1 MSNSLKILQVIDRL
15 DAGGAERVMVDLSNI
30 LHKNGHEVT
39 TLAILSHGALGGAL
53 NPDIV
58 KIDLNRKFKFS
69 IYKLLKISELC
80 KKHEVIHVHMRHN
93 LKYIYLAKKLFPFQ
107 SKIIFHDHFG
117 KINIDQSVGGMLKK
131 ALQISSYIGV
141 SKQLCDW
148 AVNDVKLSKNKVFHL
163 PNVVLKQ
170 EVNTKFVLDESTMK
184 LVLVS
189 NFRREK
195 NLEFAIDLVKN
206 LSASKAVNLHIYG
219 KVVDAEYFQEIKKK
233 IADLGMKKSIK
244 FVHDCTAI
252 QPVLKQYDLALHT
265 AKSETGPLVLIE
277 YIAQG
282 LPFLTYNTGEV
293 VAQMGVEIPEFVM
306 SDFEVGNWITRID
319 LIRSRTYSTK
329 LQQIFAI
336 HYSEDNYY
344 KQCMEIYRK
353 SLTY

>member
-1 MSNSLKILQVIDRL
+1 MKILQVIDRL

-39 TLAILSHGALGGAL
+39 TLAILTHGALEGAL
-53 NPDIV
+53 NSNIV
-58 KIDLNRKFKFS
+58 KINLNRKFKFS
-69 IYKLLKISELC
+69 IFKLFKVSQLC

-93 LKYIYLAKKLFPFQ
+93 LKYIFLAKKFFPFK
-107 SKIIFHDHFG
+107 SKIVFHDHFG
-117 KINIDQSVGGMLKK
+117 KINIDQSVDGMLKK
-131 ALQISSYIGV
+131 ALQTSTYIGV

-148 AVNDVKLSKNKVFHL
+148 AVNDVKLSKDKVFHL
-163 PNVVLKQ
+163 SNVVLKQ
-170 EVNTKFVLDESTMK
+170 EVENNFSVRKPSLK

-195 NLEFAIDLVKN
+195 NIEFAIDLVKN
-206 LSASKAVNLHIYG
+206 LSANNTIRLDIFG
-219 KVVDAEYFQEIKKK
+219 KVVDAEYFHEIKKK
-233 IADLGMKKSIK
+233 ITNLGLEKSIK

-252 QPVLKQYDLALHT
+252 QPELKQYDVALHT

-293 VAQMGVEIPEFVM
+293 VAQMGAEIPEFVM
-306 SDFEVGNWITRID
+306 GDFEVENWMARID
-319 LIRSRTYSTK
+319 LITSRTYSTK
-329 LQQIFAI
+329 LQQIFEL
-336 HYSEDNYY
+336 HYSEENYY

-353 SLTY
+353 SLI

>member
-1 MSNSLKILQVIDRL
+1 MKILQVIDRL

-30 LHKNGHEVT
+30 LHKNGQEVA
-39 TLAILSHGALGGAL
+39 TLAILSHGALEDAL
-53 NPDIV
+53 NSDIV

-69 IYKLLKISELC
+69 ISKLLKISQLC
-80 KKHEVIHVHMRHN
+80 KKYGVIHVHMRHN
-93 LKYIYLAKKLFPFQ
+93 LKYIFLARKLFPFK

-117 KINIDQSVGGMLKK
+117 KINIDQSVDGMLKK
-131 ALQISSYIGV
+131 ALQKSIYIGV

-148 AVNDVKLSKNKVFHL
+148 AINEVKLPEGQVFHL
-163 PNVVLKQ
+163 PNVVIKE
-170 EVNTKFVLDESTMK
+170 EVEERSLRDDSLLK

-195 NLEFAIDLVKN
+195 NIEFAIDLVKN
-206 LSASKAVNLHIYG
+206 LSVNKTIRLDIYG
-219 KVVDAEYFQEIKKK
+219 NVVDAEYFQEIEKK
-233 IADLGMKKSIK
+233 IANLGLEKSIK

-252 QPVLKQYDLALHT
+252 QPLLKQYDVALHT

-293 VAQMGVEIPEFVM
+293 VAQVGDDIPEFVM
-306 SDFEVGNWITRID
+306 SNFVVENWVSKID
-319 LIRSRTYSTK
+319 LITTCRHSTK
-329 LQQIFAI
+329 LQQIFAT
-336 HYSEDNYY
+336 HYSEENYY

>member
-1 MSNSLKILQVIDRL
+1 LTNPQKILQVIDRL

-39 TLAILSHGALGGAL
+39 TLAILSHGALGRAL
-53 NPDIV
+53 NSDII

-69 IYKLLKISELC
+69 IYKLLKISKLC
-80 KKHEVIHVHMRHN
+80 KNYEVIHVHMRHN
-93 LKYIYLAKKLFPFQ
+93 LKYIYLAKKLFPFKA
-107 SKIIFHDHFG
+107 KIVFHDHFG
-117 KINIDQSVGGMLKK
+117 KINIDQSVDGMLKK
-131 ALQISSYIGV
+131 ALQKSTYIGV

-148 AVNDVKLSKNKVFHL
+148 AIYEVKLRKEKVFYL
-163 PNVVLKQ
+163 PNVVIKQ
-170 EVNTKFVLDESTMK
+170 AIERKNYGNDSLLK

-195 NLEFAIDLVKN
+195 NIGFAVELLKKIALHK
-206 LSASKAVNLHIYG
+206 SVNLDIYG
-219 KVVDAEYFQEIKKK
+219 TVVDDGYFQEIKKTVVGFGLE
-233 IADLGMKKSIK
+233 DSVK
-244 FVHDCTAI
+244 FIHDCTAI

-282 LPFLTYNTGEV
+282 LPFLTYTTGEV
-293 VAQMGVEIPEFVM
+293 VAQMGEEIPDFVM
-306 SDFEVGNWITRID
+306 NDFGVENWSKRID
-319 LIRSRTYSTK
+319 LIINRSYSTK
-329 LQQIFAI
+329 LQQIFEAY
-336 HYSEDNYY
+336 YSEENYY